1 MQELVRAYNIT
12 TGSTAQASCACSP
25 LHRDSSCG
33 DPHCRWVRNTTF
45 TAEWEVQDT
54 EYDAAVRVDE
64 DRDEE
69 ERQREEAERA
79 LARPVQLPT
88 RCRAGGANAAAS

>member
-1 MQELVRAYNIT
+1 M
-12 TGSTAQASCACSP
+12 
-25 LHRDSSCG
+25 
-33 DPHCRWVRNTTF
+33 RNTTF